1 LVDEPLFELKN
12 LMISKGGARLS
23 FLLDLTRSIVEQ
35 VEVIRGGVWRE
46 QMSLLVTLAQL
57 EVALTEQMYS
67 RE

>member
-1 LVDEPLFELKN
+1 
-12 LMISKGGARLS
+12 MISKGGARLS